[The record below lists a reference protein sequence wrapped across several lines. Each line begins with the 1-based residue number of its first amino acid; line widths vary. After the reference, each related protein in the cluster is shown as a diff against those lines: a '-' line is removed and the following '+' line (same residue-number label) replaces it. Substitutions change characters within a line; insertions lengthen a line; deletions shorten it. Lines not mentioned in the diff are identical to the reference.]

1 MNFLDLITKLGPL
14 ALAVLPHLA
23 RAIIDGL
30 SAAGVTH
37 DTVAKTIAKT
47 VLHLTNGTTEP
58 ETPGGGA

>member
-1 MNFLDLITKLGPL
+1 MDFLVLLEKLAPL

-37 DTVAKTIAKT
+37 DTVARTIAKT
-47 VLHLTNGTTEP
+47 VLHLTNSGVDP
-58 ETPGGGA
+58 AGGGP